1 MQVMRT
7 RKKYTLKK
15 LGKRLGFT
23 KQYMWDIEDGR
34 KTLSYKMAYK
44 ISKVLETS
52 PDDLFLDDYKR
63 K

>member
-1 MQVMRT
+1 MRT
-7 RKKYTLKK
+7 RKNYTLKK